1 MCSTSAGWGLV
12 EPFYPIMF
20 FLPRYALAI
29 AVALWL
35 GLGSAV
41 FASTGEDIKQLKA
54 LLRSMGTSVV
64 NKKCRDRNLWG
75 FYELNPD
82 RITICI
88 NGKNVDLDEYWE
100 TLAHESTHVM
110 QGCTGGNVIDDS
122 RIARVYRELRAI
134 NKTSFR
140 DVKGYAT
147 SQRRDEIEARW
158 MELQLASYVLE
169 LLRKTCFDYI
179 K

>member
-1 MCSTSAGWGLV
+1 
-12 EPFYPIMF
+12 
-20 FLPRYALAI
+20 
-29 AVALWL
+29 
-35 GLGSAV
+35 
-41 FASTGEDIKQLKA
+41 
-54 LLRSMGTSVV
+54 
-64 NKKCRDRNLWG
+64 
-75 FYELNPD
+75 
-82 RITICI
+82 
-88 NGKNVDLDEYWE
+88 
-100 TLAHESTHVM
+100 M

-158 MELQLASYVLE
+158 MELQLPSYVLE

>member
-1 MCSTSAGWGLV
+1 M
-12 EPFYPIMF
+12 
-20 FLPRYALAI
+20 AI

-88 NGKNVDLDEYWE
+88 NGKI
-100 TLAHESTHVM
+100 STSTNIGRPWLTNLPM
-110 QGCTGGNVIDDS
+110 
-122 RIARVYRELRAI
+122 
-134 NKTSFR
+134 
-140 DVKGYAT
+140 
-147 SQRRDEIEARW
+147 
-158 MELQLASYVLE
+158 
-169 LLRKTCFDYI
+169 
-179 K
+179 